1 MIVYMIA
8 MSAPDQGQQGG
19 GGGLLAFLPM
29 ILIFLI
35 LYLLILRPQAKRQRM
50 QQQMVDSITK
60 GDKIVTTG
68 GIHGTVLKVNEKE
81 GTLLIKVA
89 DDVKLEIDRAALSRR
104 YRAD

>member
-1 MIVYMIA
+1 MLVYFIA
-8 MSAPDQGQQGG
+8 MSAPTSEGQQG

-35 LYLLILRPQAKRQRM
+35 LYLLILRPQAKRQKM
-50 QQQMVDSITK
+50 HQQMVDAIGK

-81 GTLLIKVA
+81 GTLLIKIA
-89 DDVKLEIDRAALSRR
+89 DDVKIEIDRAALSRR
-104 YRAD
+104 FQAD

>member
-8 MSAPDQGQQGG
+8 QSTTDTPAKGG
-19 GGGLLAFLPM
+19 GGMFTILMMAM
-29 ILIFLI
+29 IFMI
-35 LYLLILRPQAKRQRM
+35 LYLLILRPQAKRQR
-50 QQQMVDSITK
+50 QHQQMVDTITK

-68 GIHGTVLKVNEKE
+68 GIHGTVLRVNEKE

-104 YRAD
+104 HQAD